1 MTEYKDK
8 DIDIDIVTII
18 KDIFVAVIEN
28 INKQKG
34 QNIVLTNGNNNEVQ
48 CTSMMKPGKALWVFS
63 GFPYIL

>member
-48 CTSMMKPGKALWVFS
+48 IPNEQGPGSNVQV
-63 GFPYIL
+63 